1 MKKLAI
7 VGKGT
12 AGVIAAAHFAK
23 RTDYVIDMYYD
34 PSIKPQSVGEGGNPF
49 LTDFLSQSL
58 GFRRVDLPNID
69 GTIKMGT
76 AKIGWGNNEELHHIF
91 SLSMRPAYHF
101 SSARLQDYI
110 IEHLGPRINLIPEN
124 ANIDTLNADHI
135 LDCSGKPKS
144 FEEFNLLNERDD
156 SIVVNAAYVVQCKRS
171 ETIINGQMT
180 LAIARPHGWVFV
192 IPLTNRTSIGYMHN
206 TNISS
211 KENILTDIAEVIR
224 NLKLMPY
231 ESFMLNFDSYYR
243 KQNFTDRIARN
254 GNSSFFLEPIEATS
268 IWTMIYIHRLTEELW
283 SGQRSVDECNE
294 KYSTFLQQIE
304 SMLMFHY
311 FAGSQFDSP
320 FWKFA
325 REQGKNNMRKII
337 KDPLYIDILEKS
349 RNYNP
354 THIYERKGSD
364 LEARERNSEYG
375 IWTPRSWS
383 QHLREWDLWDKIYE
397 V

>member
-23 RTDYVIDMYYD
+23 QTDYVIDMYYD

-58 GFRRVDLPNID
+58 GFRRADLPNID
-69 GTIKMGT
+69 GTLKMGT
-76 AKIGWGNNEELHHIF
+76 KKIGWGSNNILDHIF
-91 SLSMRPAYHF
+91 SLPMRPAYHF
-101 SSARLQDYI
+101 NSARLQDYI
-110 IEHLGPRINLIPEN
+110 IEQLGPRINLIPEN
-124 ANIDTLNADHI
+124 AKIDTLDADYI

-144 FEEFNLLNERDD
+144 FDEFHLLNERND
-156 SIVVNAAYVVQCKRS
+156 SIVVNSACVVQCKKS
-171 ETIINGQMT
+171 EMIINGQLT

-211 KENILTDIAEVIR
+211 KEEILKDIAVVIKE
-224 NLKLMPY
+224 LKLEPY
-231 ESFMLNFDSYYR
+231 EAFTLNFNSYYR

-268 IWTMIYIHRLTEELW
+268 IWTMVYVHHLTQDLW

-311 FAGSQFDSP
+311 FAGSKFDSP

-325 REQGKNNMRKII
+325 REQGRNNMRKIM
-337 KDPLYIDILEKS
+337 KDPAYIHMLNESKLYDGVNVDE
-349 RNYNP
+349 N
-354 THIYERKGSD
+354 HQ
-364 LEARERNSEYG
+364 YG

-397 V
+397 AQV